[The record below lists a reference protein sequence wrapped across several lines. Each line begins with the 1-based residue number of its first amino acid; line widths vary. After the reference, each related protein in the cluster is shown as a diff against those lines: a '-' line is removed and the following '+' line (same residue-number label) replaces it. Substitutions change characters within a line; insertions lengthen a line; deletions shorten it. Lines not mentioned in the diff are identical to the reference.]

1 MPHLDAYLPTT
12 YTTTKV
18 LFLISDPSCQLVT
31 HQTWRRGF
39 VKLHRPICI
48 LGIFFPFLVWTPLVK
63 FQPGLGDDGGS
74 LNPLQKIYVF
84 YKCPIVKYTGICLS
98 FLAFLGTDHVLS
110 SLLSVKWME
119 NFLGFIPYRIPSLN
133 SCFQIIINIKVI

>member
-1 MPHLDAYLPTT
+1 MEKSIFSFFLNNHA
-12 YTTTKV
+12 YTTIKV

-74 LNPLQKIYVF
+74 LNPFQKIYVF

-98 FLAFLGTDHVLS
+98 FLAFLGTDHVL
-110 SLLSVKWME
+110 V
-119 NFLGFIPYRIPSLN
+119 
-133 SCFQIIINIKVI
+133 IIE

>member
-1 MPHLDAYLPTT
+1 MEKSIFSFFLNNHA
-12 YTTTKV
+12 YTTIKV

-110 SLLSVKWME
+110 SLLSVK
-119 NFLGFIPYRIPSLN
+119 
-133 SCFQIIINIKVI
+133 

>member
-1 MPHLDAYLPTT
+1 MHT

-110 SLLSVKWME
+110 SLLSVK
-119 NFLGFIPYRIPSLN
+119 
-133 SCFQIIINIKVI
+133 